1 MTMTTRCAEDAPCS
15 RSTCPLDPQPFMRR
29 SSLRFAMLAAVA
41 GLLLAPV
48 ALIRKQHKATSMP
61 RLSRNRGASQIFV
74 DGELN
79 GDDDNQGRY
88 LRMPTG
94 EFTIRRIRLYHY
106 PAH

>member
-1 MTMTTRCAEDAPCS
+1 
-15 RSTCPLDPQPFMRR
+15 
-29 SSLRFAMLAAVA
+29 
-41 GLLLAPV
+41 
-48 ALIRKQHKATSMP
+48 MP
-61 RLSRNRGASQIFV
+61 RLSRNRGASQILV